1 MNHIVTSH
9 CHSLSKPSVIRL
21 SYLFDQLRI
30 FSLHQWKFGLVWH
43 NAKRLFW
50 TPHGLNSDTR
60 CVNVFW
66 AFLSNLPG
74 GIYDWILQTL
84 SGFHCASTSHSWR
97 GTPNNFLV
105 PKKFFVWALIGFQ
118 KSLFQREMA
127 NADGTTSSCITFSH
141 PHHFHSHIYHP
152 SWWCSGYTYKGMFQA
167 PVHIPTLDIPGV
179 DVLLIASYSIFHCR
193 QSFLS

>member
-1 MNHIVTSH
+1 MS
-9 CHSLSKPSVIRL
+9 
-21 SYLFDQLRI
+21 
-30 FSLHQWKFGLVWH
+30 
-43 NAKRLFW
+43 
-50 TPHGLNSDTR
+50 
-60 CVNVFW
+60 VFW

-127 NADGTTSSCITFSH
+127 NADGTTSSCVTFSH
-141 PHHFHSHIYHP
+141 PHHFHSHIL
-152 SWWCSGYTYKGMFQA
+152 SSLLMMFRLCIQGY
-167 PVHIPTLDIPGV
+167 VPGSN
-179 DVLLIASYSIFHCR
+179 AYSYSGHSWYWCFINHFLLHFFIVSNPHWARDPSMSRILRIFWILSCPAVHAPYLLCR
-193 QSFLS
+193 ALKEKIFWAVGRFLVYALIGFIKSYW

>member
-1 MNHIVTSH
+1 MI
-9 CHSLSKPSVIRL
+9 
-21 SYLFDQLRI
+21 
-30 FSLHQWKFGLVWH
+30 
-43 NAKRLFW
+43 
-50 TPHGLNSDTR
+50 
-60 CVNVFW
+60 VFW

-127 NADGTTSSCITFSH
+127 NADGTTSSCVTFSH
-141 PHHFHSHIYHP
+141 PHHFHSHIL
-152 SWWCSGYTYKGMFQA
+152 SSLLMMFRLCIQGY
-167 PVHIPTLDIPGV
+167 VPGSN
-179 DVLLIASYSIFHCR
+179 AYSYSGHSWYWCFINH
-193 QSFLS
+193 FLLHLSLSAILIELEIHLWVGFLEFSGFCLVQLSMLHICCVEL